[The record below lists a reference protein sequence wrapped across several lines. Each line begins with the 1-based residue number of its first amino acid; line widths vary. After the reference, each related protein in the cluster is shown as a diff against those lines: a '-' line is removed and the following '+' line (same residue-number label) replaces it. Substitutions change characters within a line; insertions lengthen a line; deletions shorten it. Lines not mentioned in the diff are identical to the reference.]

1 MTITISQQE
10 YEELFKEKLE
20 DEQNSC
26 QPDNGDTIWKYPEQL
41 GQGYWRS
48 ISLPEGMELA
58 IADYQLHKHL
68 VIKAPEREH
77 PLEYVFYL
85 AGAHSYN
92 NQSIGVGQYAF
103 CGSGMAPR
111 EICEWSAGQRIT
123 FVNVHLEPEVF
134 CSFIDEPSGQ
144 ILPQLQQ
151 LVRRPDRE
159 YYVCSGMTTAAMQVA
174 LQQIL
179 HCPYQGLTRR
189 VYLQGK
195 VFELLAL
202 LLEPLLEEQK
212 AQPHPRKLKPED
224 IDRIHHAK
232 DILLTRLEHPPSL
245 VELARA
251 VGINDYKLKI
261 GFHQVFG
268 TTVFGYLNEYRMER
282 SRQLLQ
288 EGNLTV
294 TGVARAVGYANRSH
308 FAAAFKRK
316 FGVNPGI
323 YLHQQ

>member
-20 DEQNSC
+20 DEQNCC
-26 QPDNGDTIWKYPEQL
+26 QLDNGDTIWKYPEQL
-41 GQGYWRS
+41 GQGYLRS
-48 ISLPEGMELA
+48 ILLPEGMELA

-68 VIKAPEREH
+68 IVKAPEREH
-77 PLEYVFYL
+77 PLEYAFYL
-85 AGAHSYN
+85 AGAHRYN
-92 NQSIGVGQYAF
+92 NKSISAGQYAF
-103 CGSGMAPR
+103 WGSGIAPK
-111 EICEWSAGQRIT
+111 EVCEWPAQRIT

-134 CSFIDEPSGQ
+134 CSFIGASGHP
-144 ILPQLQQ
+144 PQLQQ
-151 LVRRPDRE
+151 LVRRRDRE
-159 YYVCSGMTTAAMQVA
+159 YYTCGTTTAAMQIA

-189 VYLQGK
+189 IYLQGK

-202 LLEPLLEEQK
+202 LLEPLLAEQT
-212 AQPHPRKLKPED
+212 QPQSRKLKPED
-224 IDRIHHAK
+224 IDRIHYAK

-245 VELARA
+245 VELAREA
-251 VGINDYKLKI
+251 GINDYKLKI

-268 TTVFGYLNEYRMER
+268 TTVFGYLNEYRMDL

-323 YLHQQ
+323 YLHQQQ

>member
-1 MTITISQQE
+1 MTLIISHQE
-10 YEELFKEKLE
+10 YGELFKEKLE

-26 QPDNGDTIWKYPEQL
+26 QADDSDAIWKHPEQL
-41 GQGYWRS
+41 GPGYWRS
-48 ISLPEGMELA
+48 ISLREGMELA
-58 IADYQLHKHL
+58 IADYQLHKPL
-68 VIKAPEREH
+68 VVKAPEREH
-77 PLEYVFYL
+77 PLEYGFYL
-85 AGAHSYN
+85 SGTHRYN
-92 NQSIGVGQYAF
+92 NESIGAGQYAF
-103 CGSGMAPR
+103 CGSGMAPT
-111 EICEWSAGQRIT
+111 EVCEWSAGQQVI

-134 CSFIDEPSGQ
+134 CSFIGEPSGH
-144 ILPQLQQ
+144 PSQLQQ
-151 LVRRPDRE
+151 LVRRPDQE
-159 YYVCSGMTTAAMQVA
+159 YYVCCGNTTAAMQVA

-189 VYLQGK
+189 IYLQGK

-202 LLEPLLEEQK
+202 LLEPLYSDQ
-212 AQPHPRKLKPED
+212 AQRHQRKLKPED

-245 VELARA
+245 IELARE

-261 GFHQVFG
+261 GFNQVFG
-268 TTVFGYLNEYRMER
+268 TTVFGCLYEERMER

-288 EGNLTV
+288 AGDLTV

-323 YLHQQ
+323 YLHQQR

>member
-1 MTITISQQE
+1 MTTTISQQE

-20 DEQNSC
+20 DEQNSY
-26 QPDNGDTIWKYPEQL
+26 QSSDFDTTWKHPDQL

-48 ISLPEGMELA
+48 VLLREGMELA

-68 VIKAPEREH
+68 IVKAPEREH

-85 AGAHSYN
+85 SGSHRYN
-92 NQSIGVGQYAF
+92 NKPISAGQYAF

-111 EICEWSAGQRIT
+111 EVCEWSAEQRIM

-134 CSFIDEPSGQ
+134 CSFIGEPSGR
-144 ILPQLQQ
+144 IPPELQQ
-151 LVRRPDRE
+151 LVRRRDQE
-159 YYVCSGMTTAAMQVA
+159 YYVCSGTTTAAMQVA

-189 VYLQGK
+189 IYLQGK

-202 LLEPLLEEQK
+202 LLELLLEEQK
-212 AQPHPRKLKPED
+212 AQRHPPKLKPED

>member
-1 MTITISQQE
+1 MTKTISQQE

-20 DEQNSC
+20 DEQNSN
-26 QPDNGDTIWKYPEQL
+26 QSSSDVTWKHPEQL

-48 ISLPEGMELA
+48 ILLGERIELA
-58 IADYQLHKHL
+58 IADYQLHEHL
-68 VIKAPEREH
+68 IVTAPEREH
-77 PLEYVFYL
+77 PLEYAFYL
-85 AGAHSYN
+85 SGSHWCN
-92 NQSIGVGQYAF
+92 NKLISAEQYAF
-103 CGSGMAPR
+103 WGSGIAPK
-111 EICEWSAGQRIT
+111 EVCESSAQRIT

-134 CSFIDEPSGQ
+134 CSFISEASGQ
-144 ILPQLQQ
+144 IAPQLQQ
-151 LVRRPDRE
+151 LVRRCDRE
-159 YYVCSGMTTAAMQVA
+159 YYVCSGTTTAAMQIA

-189 VYLQGK
+189 IYLQGK

-202 LLEPLLEEQK
+202 LLEPLLAEQT
-212 AQPHPRKLKPED
+212 QRQPRKLKPED
-224 IDRIHHAK
+224 IERIHHAK
-232 DILLTRLEHPPSL
+232 DILLNRLEHPPSL
-245 VELARA
+245 VELAREA
-251 VGINDYKLKI
+251 GINDYKLKI

-323 YLHQQ
+323 YLH